1 MDLKDIYFPHDK
13 IRPVQDELIEQVIET
28 IKKKKNLVVHA
39 PTGLGKTAAAVAPAL
54 AHAMQRDLTVFFLTS
69 RHTQH
74 KIVIDTLK
82 EIKNK
87 YALKFVASSIIGKK
101 WMCLVPN
108 TASMRSSDFSEFC
121 KLMRKEDKCE
131 FYLNSRPSHVRFKKA
146 LEEIEAISPIPT
158 EEVIEICDNLKVCPY
173 EISIKLAAK
182 SKVIVCDY
190 NILFNPRIRDNLFS
204 KTGKNLASSII
215 IIDEGHN
222 LPARIS
228 ELLTHRLSSRIVK
241 SAIKEAKKYGFDDY
255 VMPLF
260 ELESILTRFA
270 KNLNNNDAQLVTK
283 EKFIAEVNKI
293 KNYAELIEDFTVA
306 GDVVLEEQKRSA
318 LNSIAFFLDIWP
330 QGDSGFCRS
339 ISKQDN
345 NILLNSRCL
354 DPSIA
359 TKEVIDEA
367 FSTIIMSGTLS
378 PTEMY
383 ADLLGFPKDSIKAE
397 FPSPFP
403 EENKLTLIIPKTTTK
418 FTQRSET
425 QFNEI
430 SRICSEVAN
439 SVPGNSAMYF
449 PSYYLRDEIA
459 KYFEPICE
467 KTIFYEQPKMTKEE
481 KQGLLDRFKKHKSSV
496 LLGVAAGSFGEGID
510 LPGIIKCV
518 VVIGLP
524 LDRPDLETKELI
536 KYYDLQYGKGWD
548 YGYVMPALTRTMQN
562 AGRCIRSGTDRG
574 VIIFLDQRY
583 TWPNYF
589 KCFPSDW
596 KLKITLDY
604 VNKINDFFENQKV

>member
-13 IRPVQDELIEQVIET
+13 IRPIQDKLIEQVIEA
-28 IKKKKNLVVHA
+28 IKKKKSLVVHA

-82 EIKNK
+82 EIKQK
-87 YALKFVASSIIGKK
+87 YALKFIASSIIGKK

-131 FYLNSRPSHVRFKKA
+131 FYLNSRPTHIRFKKA

-158 EEVIEICDNLKVCPY
+158 EQVIEICNNSKVCPY
-173 EISIKLAAK
+173 EMSIKLASK

-228 ELLTHRLSSRIVK
+228 ELLTNRLSTRIVK

-255 VMPLF
+255 VMPLY
-260 ELESILTRFA
+260 ELESVLTRFA
-270 KNLNNNDAQLVTK
+270 KDLNNSDAQLVTK
-283 EKFIAEVNKI
+283 EKFMAEVNKI

-306 GDVVLEEQKRSA
+306 GDAVLEEQKRSA
-318 LNSIAFFLDIWP
+318 LSSIAFFLDIWP

-359 TKEVIDEA
+359 TKEVVDEA
-367 FSTIIMSGTLS
+367 FSTILMSGTLS
-378 PTEMY
+378 PPEMY
-383 ADLLGFPKDSIKAE
+383 ADLLGFPKDSIKIE

-403 EENKLTLIIPKTTTK
+403 EENRLTMIIPKTTTK

-430 SRICSEVAN
+430 SKICSEVAN
-439 SVPGNSAMYF
+439 SIPGNSAIYF

-481 KQGLLDRFKKHKSSV
+481 KQGLLERFKQHKTAV

-510 LPGIIKCV
+510 LPGVLKCV
-518 VVIGLP
+518 VVVGLP

-574 VIIFLDQRY
+574 VLIFLDQRY

-589 KCFPSDW
+589 KCFPFDW

-604 VNKINDFFENQKV
+604 INKINDFFENQKV

>member
-1 MDLKDIYFPHDK
+1 MNLKDIYFPHDK
-13 IRPVQDELIEQVIET
+13 IRPIQDKLIEQVIEV

-54 AHAMQRDLTVFFLTS
+54 AHAMQKDLTVFFLTS

-82 EIKNK
+82 KIKKK

-101 WMCLVPN
+101 WMCLIPN

-121 KLMRKEDKCE
+121 KLMRKEEKCE
-131 FYLNSRPSHVRFKKA
+131 FYLNSRPTHIRFKKA

-158 EEVIEICDNLKVCPY
+158 EQVIEICDNSKVCPY
-173 EISIKLAAK
+173 EMSIKLASK

-228 ELLTHRLSSRIVK
+228 ELLTNRLSTRIVK

-255 VMPLF
+255 VMPLY
-260 ELESILTRFA
+260 ELESVLTRFA
-270 KNLNNNDAQLVTK
+270 KDLNNSDAQLVTK
-283 EKFIAEVNKI
+283 EKFMAEVNKI

-306 GDVVLEEQKRSA
+306 GDAVLEEQKRSA
-318 LNSIAFFLDIWP
+318 LSSIAFFLDIWP

-359 TKEVIDEA
+359 TKEVVDEA
-367 FSTIIMSGTLS
+367 FSTILMSGTLS
-378 PTEMY
+378 PPEMY
-383 ADLLGFPKDSIKAE
+383 ADLLGFPKDSIKTE

-403 EENKLTLIIPKTTTK
+403 EENRLTMIIPKTTTK

-430 SRICSEVAN
+430 SRICSKVAN
-439 SVPGNSAMYF
+439 SIPGNSAMYF

-481 KQGLLDRFKKHKSSV
+481 KQGLLERFKQHKTAV

-510 LPGIIKCV
+510 LPGVLKCV
-518 VVIGLP
+518 VVVGLP

-589 KCFPSDW
+589 KCFPFDW

-604 VNKINDFFENQKV
+604 INKINDFFK